1 MSEKRILVAGA
12 GVTGIA
18 AAKALVKRGSVV
30 TLTDEKV
37 DTVEGYSVIKPSAVD
52 FSQFDSFLVS
62 PGWREDHPLVIAA
75 RAGKVSIINEIDLA
89 WSLKKPAQ
97 KWIGLTGTNGK
108 TSTVELTAQ
117 MVRAGGFSALAC
129 GNVGTTVIEAVE
141 SGENYQF
148 LVLELSSFQLHWL
161 EDANFVSSAILN
173 IANDHIDWH
182 GSFDNYAAAK
192 ISLLEK
198 SNTAILNA
206 DDSEVV
212 TRTQHWLGRKVF
224 FALDTPAPGELGIV
238 EELLV
243 DRAFVAD
250 PQEAAMFSELIEVT
264 PTVPHNV
271 SNALAAAGLARTIGI
286 PHEKI
291 REAITSFTPGK
302 HRIEKVLE
310 KDSITWINDSKAT
323 NPHAAAASIMSA
335 LSVVWIAGGLAK
347 GATMGEL
354 VERVKARVRVAIL
367 IGEDRELIAREL
379 KDRAPHIEIISV
391 DTPAQYEGGGTD
403 NSFMEKVVTQARE
416 KALAG
421 DTVLLAP
428 ACASMDQFVSYAD
441 RGDRFTQA
449 VKKVINNEK

>member
-37 DTVEGYSVIKPSAVD
+37 DTVEGYSVIEPSTVD
-52 FSQFDSFLVS
+52 ISQFDSFLVS
-62 PGWREDHPLVIAA
+62 PGWREDHPLVVAA

-108 TSTVELTAQ
+108 TSTVELTAH

-129 GNVGTTVIEAVE
+129 GNVGTTVIQAVE
-141 SGENYQF
+141 SAENYQY

-173 IANDHIDWH
+173 IAHDHIDWH
-182 GSFDNYAAAK
+182 GSFDNYAADK

-391 DTPAQYEGGGTD
+391 DTPAQYERGGAD
-403 NSFMEKVVTQARE
+403 NSLMEKVVTQARE

>member
-1 MSEKRILVAGA
+1 
-12 GVTGIA
+12 
-18 AAKALVKRGSVV
+18 
-30 TLTDEKV
+30 
-37 DTVEGYSVIKPSAVD
+37 
-52 FSQFDSFLVS
+52 
-62 PGWREDHPLVIAA
+62 
-75 RAGKVSIINEIDLA
+75 
-89 WSLKKPAQ
+89 
-97 KWIGLTGTNGK
+97 
-108 TSTVELTAQ
+108 
-117 MVRAGGFSALAC
+117 
-129 GNVGTTVIEAVE
+129 
-141 SGENYQF
+141 
-148 LVLELSSFQLHWL
+148 VLELSSFQLHWL

-173 IANDHIDWH
+173 IAHDHIDWH
-182 GSFDNYAAAK
+182 GSFDNYAADK

-391 DTPAQYEGGGTD
+391 DTPAQYERGGAD
-403 NSFMEKVVTQARE
+403 NSLMEKVVTQARE